1 MDSIQ
6 ELGQGTEGRLLVS
19 QSAPLC
25 RNGHR
30 LWRSRRK
37 GESERAI
44 DETISDDEE
53 REGECR
59 VNLAAI
65 EGECDDE
72 GGGEGEGDCEREL
85 LEVTRIVHA

>member
-1 MDSIQ
+1 MS
-6 ELGQGTEGRLLVS
+6 R
-19 QSAPLC
+19 SAPLC
-25 RNGHR
+25 QNGHR

-44 DETISDDEE
+44 DEWVIFDDEG

-59 VNLAAI
+59 VSLGAI
-65 EGECDDE
+65 EDECED
-72 GGGEGEGDCEREL
+72 DCEREL